1 MKAQLCVLCLLVFV
15 LNVGCAGQVDRLNK
29 SVTLTP
35 LEDYKFG
42 PKGGVDLVWSTKRIR
57 DAETLKTTLQKYDS
71 LLLDQ
76 TWLVVDKK
84 SSDTLSD
91 KQVLAT
97 SRHMLNELKARL
109 GLGFKQVDAPTE
121 NTLRLSV
128 ALINVEASP
137 LLAVASALLSARGTA
152 PGVARIVAGEQVNAG
167 PVTVE
172 LLVRDARSGEPL
184 VAAID
189 KQFDGQDLGTLI
201 ESPDGAEDAISL
213 WADRLWITLRDWNWI
228 QSRPANP

>member
-57 DAETLKTTLQKYDS
+57 DA
-71 LLLDQ
+71 
-76 TWLVVDKK
+76 
-84 SSDTLSD
+84 DTLSD

-128 ALINVEASP
+128 ALINVETSP